1 MVDVVTAV
9 GAPGWATFVCTQTG
23 TTAAYEPSGYSRITK
38 AGDMVLDGTA
48 VFTARNIIGELD
60 GHISTTGILEESMQ
74 TLDVVNIG

>member
-1 MVDVVTAV
+1 MTAV

-38 AGDMVLDGTA
+38 ARDMVLDGTA